1 MIELLHTFIAIIT
14 DNTTNFPKAFRIFG
28 LNSKSMNKLLGEENE
43 EEEEREESVK
53 KTIFRERKEKKK
65 TEKQICSLNLLLPFS
80 LFSSQIVY

>member
-1 MIELLHTFIAIIT
+1 MLSIYKNAFFQCNDWVIAKHTFIAIIT

-65 TEKQICSLNLLLPFS
+65 TEK
-80 LFSSQIVY
+80 

>member
-1 MIELLHTFIAIIT
+1 MHSSNVMIELLHTFIAIIT

-65 TEKQICSLNLLLPFS
+65 TEK
-80 LFSSQIVY
+80 